1 MKKFF
6 FKYWLLTLFIA
17 CATGYL
23 LGVLRVGSTVWGD
36 SIYYY
41 AYTHSLVMDGD
52 ISFANESVE
61 PSLPFPNPPKVNPAT
76 GLVISNFSPGT
87 GLLWIPAFVLG
98 QLVTGNSYS
107 LITQAIVGLSAVG
120 FGTLGVYFFALGL
133 RLIFPQRAVV
143 QTVISFLLASQLF
156 YYLSLDPLNSHS
168 VSFLFASLSFYT
180 WVQIWQAKAMIW
192 KQAIALGVSLGTLA
206 LIRNQDVLTGVV
218 LLGSLLF
225 HIQPKVKILQHLFL
239 AVLVAVTIGSIQLLT
254 NWTLYHSWQS
264 PYIINGQSL
273 SWFSPDF
280 IRVLFSQGNGFFRY
294 APLAMIS
301 FLGLLSF
308 AKVQKK
314 LAITCALVFLCQLYV
329 IASWDPEI
337 VGGPYGSRMFVG
349 TLPFL
354 GVGLAHLL
362 TRSTQQ
368 WWLVCTAVLFMW
380 NLFQIWEML
389 ARW

>member
-1 MKKFF
+1 M
-6 FKYWLLTLFIA
+6 A

-36 SIYYY
+36 AIYYY

-61 PSLPFPNPPKVNPAT
+61 PSLPFPNPPKVNPTT

-87 GLLWIPAFVLG
+87 GLLWIPAFALG

-120 FGTLGVYFFALGL
+120 FGTLGVYFFARGL
-133 RLIFPQRAVV
+133 RLIFPQKVV
-143 QTVISFLLASQLF
+143 VKTVISFLLATQLF

-168 VSFLFASLSFYT
+168 VSFLFASLSFYI
-180 WVQIWQAKAMIW
+180 WVQIWQAKAMTW
-192 KQAIALGVSLGTLA
+192 KQAIALGVSLGALA

-218 LLGSLLF
+218 LFGSLLF
-225 HIQPKVKILQHLFL
+225 YIKPKVKMLRHISL
-239 AVLVAVTIGSIQLLT
+239 AVLMAVAIGSIQFAT

-273 SWFSPDF
+273 RWFSPDF
-280 IRVLFSQGNGFFRY
+280 IRVLFSSGNGFFRY

-308 AKVQKK
+308 TKVRKN
-314 LAITCALVFLCQLYV
+314 LAITCVLVFLCQLYV

-354 GVGLAHLL
+354 GVGLTYLL
-362 TRSTQQ
+362 TKTRQR
-368 WWLVCTAVLFMW
+368 WWLFGTVVLFVW
-380 NLFQIWEML
+380 NLYQIWDML